1 MVCPPLI
8 PAITVLHQVQ
18 EGLRGIMSTREHKEM
33 AGASHSQMVEMCGVL
48 KQCRC
53 LIKLDQLSNK
63 SQSALQS
70 CGGGSLLNHYQCAA
84 STWMMW
90 RQPQYN
96 GASALTT
103 HQLQVERR
111 ERVIEPIKWLGV
123 IRRPWL
129 TRDSSGNLA
138 RTPGL
143 HPYSLWEVSWDL
155 KWPQRVRT

>member
-1 MVCPPLI
+1 MNDVFYI
-8 PAITVLHQVQ
+8 VL
-18 EGLRGIMSTREHKEM
+18 
-33 AGASHSQMVEMCGVL
+33 CVL
-48 KQCRC
+48 
-53 LIKLDQLSNK
+53 LYT
-63 SQSALQS
+63 QSALQS

-155 KWPQRVRT
+155 KWPQKFTNVAYVDPNMESIFDFNNLRFSPEMLWHIFCN